1 MNINQSDLL
10 KHSMCNMENRKIIK
24 VEVPKEIWDA
34 DMSFW
39 NVLFGRRDIVGAWMK
54 SVVDVINQIKS
65 YE

>member
-1 MNINQSDLL
+1 MY
-10 KHSMCNMENRKIIK
+10 NMKNKRIIK

-54 SVVDVINQIKS
+54 SVLNVINQIKH
-65 YE
+65 